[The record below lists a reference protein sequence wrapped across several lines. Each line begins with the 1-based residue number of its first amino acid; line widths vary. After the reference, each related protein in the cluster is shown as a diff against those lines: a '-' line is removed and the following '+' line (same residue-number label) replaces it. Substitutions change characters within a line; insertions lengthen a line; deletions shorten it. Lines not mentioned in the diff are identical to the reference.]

1 MKTLSRMNIM
11 DVVKYLR
18 ELARKCHL
26 PDTAGD
32 ELAHLRAENALLR
45 ATLDGANQAMA
56 AAPIWHTQHRVLGE
70 ILTGGRR
77 KLAELDPARAPTPA
91 PRRQPAEKALSEI

>member
-1 MKTLSRMNIM
+1 M

-18 ELARKCHL
+18 EVARKCHL
-26 PDTAGD
+26 PDTTGD
-32 ELAHLRAENALLR
+32 EIARLRAENEILR
-45 ATLDGANQAMA
+45 ATLADATRAMA
-56 AAPIWHTQHRVLGE
+56 AAPIWHTQHRVLAE

>member
-1 MKTLSRMNIM
+1 M

-45 ATLDGANQAMA
+45 ATLDGASQAMA
-56 AAPIWHTQHRVLGE
+56 AAPIWHTQHRVLSE
-70 ILTGGRR
+70 ILIGGRR
-77 KLAELDPARAPTPA
+77 KLAKLDATRAEA
-91 PRRQPAEKALSEI
+91 AASHAQPAEKALSGH